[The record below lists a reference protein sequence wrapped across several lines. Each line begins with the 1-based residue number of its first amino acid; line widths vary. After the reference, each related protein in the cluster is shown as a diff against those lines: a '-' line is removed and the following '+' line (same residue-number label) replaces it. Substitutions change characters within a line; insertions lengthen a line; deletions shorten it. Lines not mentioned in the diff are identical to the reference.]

1 MWVSSTRTMVTPAS
15 FAASRYGSIAY
26 AGSDQEGLPLTGIAD
41 QVGGAAEIVVDELAE
56 QHTEKLTVRAASF
69 LEALSSRAVF
79 PVVLLSA
86 LVLPGGAWAHARL
99 VRTVPADGAVLASP
113 PRAVWVVF
121 DDTVRVSS
129 GIRAI
134 RNDGGS
140 VAAGKPS
147 VGGGKTL
154 VIPLRAGLR
163 DGDYTVLWRVLSDDG
178 HTLSGVIAFG
188 VGAGRAPPQAAL
200 SADNGPG
207 VQSVVSRFLLFAGLL
222 TAAGA
227 AFFRF
232 AVGPVTPRLLLGAFL
247 LAFVGISG
255 VAHDVSVSTRFGS
268 VMAAAAVIA
277 GVGALLA
284 ALAPLYSRLEI
295 PAFAAAL
302 VLLPAPTL
310 AGHAL
315 DRGRPLLEPLVDF
328 LHSAAASVWLG
339 GLVAL
344 GLALAQGGGEPGV
357 LVRRFSKIALAS
369 VLVLSV
375 SGAIR
380 ALAELRTVGQVWST
394 GYGRVLIVK
403 TMLLAALVL
412 VGWFNRHRLIPR
424 LSFDALRRN
433 VAVELTLF
441 AALVAAV
448 ALLTDL
454 RPGRDV
460 LARAAVTERKDLRR
474 FPPPAWSCRR
484 VRAATTAW
492 RSRFGRPVQRS
503 RCSGPPAAA

>member
-1 MWVSSTRTMVTPAS
+1 MV
-15 FAASRYGSIAY
+15 G
-26 AGSDQEGLPLTGIAD
+26 
-41 QVGGAAEIVVDELAE
+41 
-56 QHTEKLTVRAASF
+56 
-69 LEALSSRAVF
+69 
-79 PVVLLSA
+79 
-86 LVLPGGAWAHARL
+86 
-99 VRTVPADGAVLASP
+99 SP
-113 PRAVWVVF
+113 PRTVRIVF

-140 VAAGKPS
+140 VAAGTAR
-147 VGGGKTL
+147 VTGGKTL
-154 VIPLRAGLR
+154 VIPLRSGLR
-163 DGDYTVLWRVLSDDG
+163 NGDYTVLWRVLSDDG

-268 VMAAAAVIA
+268 VMVAAAVIA

-284 ALAPLYSRLEI
+284 ALTPLYSRLEV

-315 DRGRPLLEPLVDF
+315 DRGRPVAR
-328 LHSAAASVWLG
+328 AAGGLPASGRGLGVARRPGGARARACAGASVNETSSCG
-339 GLVAL
+339 
-344 GLALAQGGGEPGV
+344 
-357 LVRRFSKIALAS
+357 AS
-369 VLVLSV
+369 RKLRSRQSLLLSV
-375 SGAIR
+375 TGVIR

-403 TMLLAALVL
+403 TVLLAALVV
-412 VGWFNRHRLIPR
+412 VGWFNRYRLIPR

-441 AALVAAV
+441 AALVAS
-448 ALLTDL
+448 
-454 RPGRDV
+454 R
-460 LARAAVTERKDLRR
+460 RAADGFASRPRR
-474 FPPPAWSCRR
+474 RCTGGCHGDEGTSAASRR
-484 VRAATTAW
+484 RHGRA
-492 RSRFGRPVQRS
+492 G
-503 RCSGPPAAA
+503 G